1 MEKFLNKIFT
11 EDEIALIEKSIA
23 EQIASRE
30 LVEWDDQVDGEY
42 IHNSKIVKIQKNL
55 GRFGAEGI
63 ILPDNINQ
71 KVLDL
76 INAGLVN
83 NNYRLTNQGVFYV
96 EYNPKY
102 GTPDLTPHYDG
113 GTCTL
118 ILDYQLSSNT
128 DWPIGIDDRL
138 YQLSDNDGV
147 LLKPL
152 EYLHYRPIRSW
163 SDGDSVRMIF
173 FNLVNTQDVGHKAR
187 IMELYNGEE
196 TVIHRSSDFYN
207 EV

>member
-11 EDEIALIEKSIA
+11 EDEINLIEESIA

-42 IHNSKIVKIQKNL
+42 VHNSKIVKIQKNL

-63 ILPDNINQ
+63 ILPDSINM
-71 KVLDL
+71 KVLEL
-76 INAGLVN
+76 VNNGLVN

-163 SDGDSVRMIF
+163 SEGDSVRMIF
-173 FNLVNTQDVGHKAR
+173 FNLVNTQDPGHKAR

>member
-11 EDEIALIEKSIA
+11 EDEIALIEKSIE

-173 FNLVNTQDVGHKAR
+173 FNLVNTQDAGHKER

>member
-63 ILPDNINQ
+63 ILPDNINR

-76 INAGLVN
+76 VNAGLVN
-83 NNYRLTNQGVFYV
+83 NKYRLTNQGVFYV

-173 FNLVNTQDVGHKAR
+173 FNLVNTQDDGHKER

>member
-1 MEKFLNKIFT
+1 MEKFINSVFS
-11 EDEIALIEKSIA
+11 DEEILLIEETIKD
-23 EQIASRE
+23 QVGSRE
-30 LVEWDDQVDGEY
+30 LVNWDDQTDGE
-42 IHNSKIVKIQKNL
+42 HVHKSDIVKIQSTL
-55 GRFGAEGI
+55 GRFGAEGV
-63 ILPDNINQ
+63 ILPETINN
-71 KVLDL
+71 KVLELVNEGL
-76 INAGLVN
+76 IN
-83 NNYRLTNQGVFYV
+83 NNYKLTNQGVFYA

-102 GTPDLTPHYDG
+102 GTPDLTPHYDS

-152 EYLHYRPIRSW
+152 DYLHYRPVRSW
-163 SDGDSVRMIF
+163 NDGEFVRMIF
-173 FNLVNTQDVGHKAR
+173 FNFINTQDPGHKER
-187 IMELYNGEE
+187 IMEVYNGAE
-196 TVIHRSSDFYN
+196 TVIHRSR

>member
-1 MEKFLNKIFT
+1 VEKFLNKIFT

>member
-1 MEKFLNKIFT
+1 MMEKFLTDIFT
-11 EDEIALIEKSIA
+11 EDEIKLIEETIA
-23 EQIASRE
+23 EQLSARE
-30 LVEWDDQVDGEY
+30 LVDWDDQVNGEFV
-42 IHNSKIVKIQKNL
+42 HKSDIVKIQKSL

-63 ILPDNINQ
+63 ILPETINS
-71 KVLDL
+71 KVVELVNTD
-76 INAGLVN
+76 LVN
-83 NNYRLTNQGVFYV
+83 NNYRMTNQGVFYV

-138 YQLSDNDGV
+138 YQLSDNEGV

-152 EYLHYRPIRSW
+152 EYLHYRPVRTW
-163 SDGDSVRMIF
+163 SEGDSVRMIF
-173 FNLVNTQDVGHKAR
+173 FNLVNTQDPEHKAR
-187 IMELYNGEE
+187 IMEVYKGADA
-196 TVIHRSSDFYN
+196 VIHRSSDF
-207 EV
+207 

>member
-1 MEKFLNKIFT
+1 VEKFLNKIFT

-63 ILPDNINQ
+63 ILPDNINR

-76 INAGLVN
+76 VNAGLVN
-83 NNYRLTNQGVFYV
+83 NKYRLTNQGVFYV

-173 FNLVNTQDVGHKAR
+173 FNLVNTQDDGHKER